1 MIEILKNDSI
11 LVIPSTRDEMIIS
24 MVSLYKFPQ
33 YRKKIAGI
41 ILSGVPEV
49 NQVTNTIL
57 NASEIPHFKVKS
69 TSIKIFDTIRA
80 YSSKISAS
88 ETNKIELI
96 NEMSE
101 EQTSFDELLEV
112 FEK

>member
-1 MIEILKNDSI
+1 MIEILKDDSM

-49 NQVTNTIL
+49 YQVTDTIL
-57 NASEIPHFKVKS
+57 NASDVPHFKVKK
-69 TSIKIFDTIRA
+69 TSIEVFDTIRS
-80 YSSKISAS
+80 YHSKISAS

-101 EQTSFDELLEV
+101 EQVSFDQLLEA
-112 FEK
+112 FE